1 MPALRVTVGHPCIK
15 GIAAQVLD
23 ATAADKYRILIERGS
38 TVAYSLF
45 MAAGYNEHV
54 QKFMTVAQRCDG
66 NTSGVF
72 ATIEEIPE
80 KQPPEP
86 ERPLSRMVMWNQV
99 SGHELQ
105 FDMTADEMLE
115 WQRLRKDGVNQYE
128 ALLRVMHKNEGVRK
142 RIALHQKE
150 AERYLREGGAR
161 ADSIVA
167 RPRGET
173 RVVPIEEDSSSMSS
187 SSTGTAVA
195 AASKPTEAELLKS
208 AVAFLK
214 ELAASQAFKDF
225 AALTVQFA
233 KVHLTSALEPVP
245 IRVPQVDKAGAPAKP
260 VEVGKLGTLAHALAV
275 VQALP
280 LPKKVK
286 ELIANATSS
295 GRTPTTPDALSAA
308 RTIVQSQ
315 LVKKPGSPLSATNSP
330 AAPTSPPVAAA
341 AVVEQVAQQ
350 QAVAASVGKKR
361 KSVDRAP
368 VQSPVAQAAATT
380 PEKPAS
386 SPKKRTKVV
395 VDADMAASM
404 KLNDE
409 IEAAMTKKPS
419 PKVRKVP
426 SVQKKASVTSVGGSA
441 DVATQLAASLVGAG
455 GSGGD
460 DWSHLDATQ
469 PMDE

>member
-115 WQRLRKDGVNQYE
+115 WQRLRTGGMNQYE

-173 RVVPIEEDSSSMSS
+173 RVVPIEEEDSSMSS
-187 SSTGTAVA
+187 SSTSTAVA

-233 KVHLTSALEPVP
+233 KVHLTSALEPVS

-295 GRTPTTPDALSAA
+295 GRAPTTPDALSAA

-361 KSVDRAP
+361 KSVDRTP
-368 VQSPVAQAAATT
+368 VQSPVAVATT

-395 VDADMAASM
+395 VDADMAASV

-409 IEAAMTKKPS
+409 IEAAMAKKPS

-455 GSGGD
+455 GD

>member
-1 MPALRVTVGHPCIK
+1 MPGGKLILLHPKVPFLIAHVPITLEKAAKVRKYLDMSDDIVTALWRANVSTNDVPMLRMILLEMRSGGHSVK
-15 GIAAQVLD
+15 DMVAE
-23 ATAADKYRILIERGS
+23 YRE
-38 TVAYSLF
+38 
-45 MAAGYNEHV
+45 
-54 QKFMTVAQRCDG
+54 D
-66 NTSGVF
+66 
-72 ATIEEIPE
+72 PE
-80 KQPPEP
+80 PEP

-173 RVVPIEEDSSSMSS
+173 RVVPIEEEDSSMSS
-187 SSTGTAVA
+187 SSTSTAVA

-315 LVKKPGSPLSATNSP
+315 LVKKPGSLLSATNSP

-361 KSVDRAP
+361 KSVDRTP
-368 VQSPVAQAAATT
+368 VQSPVAVATT

-395 VDADMAASM
+395 VDADMAASV

-409 IEAAMTKKPS
+409 IEAAMAKKPS

-441 DVATQLAASLVGAG
+441 DVATELAAGLVGASG
-455 GSGGD
+455 ANGGD
-460 DWSHLDATQ
+460 WDHLEA
-469 PMDE
+469 MAH